1 MYKIYWCNLGK
12 AVGNP
17 EIGVRPIVSTG
28 IVNGKV
34 KVFQIT
40 SRNRDDRYHV
50 RMNHYMIRGFC
61 GMGYYYLI
69 DKKYLLDYC
78 RDCTTSEMDTMNQKI
93 KELHPHCR
101 NKK

>member
-78 RDCTTSEMDTMNQKI
+78 RDCTTSEMDAMNQKI

>member
-40 SRNRDDRYHV
+40 SRNRNDRYHV

-61 GMGYYYLI
+61 GMSYYYLI

-78 RDCTTSEMDTMNQKI
+78 RDCTTSEVDAMNQKI
-93 KELHPHCR
+93 KELHPYCR

>member
-28 IVNGKV
+28 FVNGKV

-40 SRNRDDRYHV
+40 SRNRNDRYHV
-50 RMNHYMIRGFC
+50 RMNHYMVRGFC
-61 GMGYYYLI
+61 GMSYYYLI
-69 DKKYLLDYC
+69 DRKYLLDYC
-78 RDCTTSEMDTMNQKI
+78 RDCTTSEVDAMNQKI
-93 KELHPHCR
+93 KELHPYCR